1 MLIPAYRPQ
10 IIRGKTHCEGGGS
23 GLQEPWMYYKSGDMF
38 KAAATDNRHINVDE
52 YAKFISAYIQKCM
65 EDVSIA
71 KSITIWANVN
81 L

>member
-1 MLIPAYRPQ
+1 MDV
-10 IIRGKTHCEGGGS
+10 
-23 GLQEPWMYYKSGDMF
+23 LQVWDMF
-38 KAAATDNRHINVDE
+38 KAAATNSRHINVDE

-65 EDVSIA
+65 EDVSIT